1 MLDPQERH
9 AEVQELLTRGR
20 NLRGCGYPA
29 RSLPFFLRAAQL
41 APDSQEARLELQTTR
56 DQIHELF
63 VVVSRQEQALADH
76 SADGEALCAM
86 ARALRCLDRDDEAVT
101 ALQRAL
107 AVDPDD
113 WEALFHLGIVLN
125 DNGQYEEALAVYERL
140 SALEPAWSRP
150 WACKGMVLCNLRR
163 YADALP
169 ILNHALALDATNIMA
184 WTMKVHALFMLGWEE
199 EARAARKREYAARR
213 ASGVPEWMPP
223 ETRDHEDGQ

>member
-1 MLDPQERH
+1 MTTQEWH
-9 AEVQELLTRGR
+9 AEVQELLTRGC

-41 APDSQEARLELQTTR
+41 APDSEEARLELQTTR

-63 VVVSRQEQALADH
+63 AVVSQQEQVLADH
-76 SADGEALCAM
+76 PADGEALCAM
-86 ARALRCLDRDDEAVT
+86 ARALRRLYRDDEAVT

-113 WEALFHLGIVLN
+113 WEALYRLGHILN
-125 DNGQYEEALAVYERL
+125 DSGRYEEAIAVYERL
-140 SALEPAWSRP
+140 NALEPEWSHP

-169 ILNHALALDATNIMA
+169 ILDHALALDATDIMA
-184 WTMKVHALFMLGWEE
+184 WTMKVQALFMLGREE
-199 EARAARKREYAARR
+199 EACAARKREYAARR
-213 ASGVPEWMPP
+213 ASGVPQWMPP
-223 ETRDHEDGQ
+223 KTQDDEDDQ